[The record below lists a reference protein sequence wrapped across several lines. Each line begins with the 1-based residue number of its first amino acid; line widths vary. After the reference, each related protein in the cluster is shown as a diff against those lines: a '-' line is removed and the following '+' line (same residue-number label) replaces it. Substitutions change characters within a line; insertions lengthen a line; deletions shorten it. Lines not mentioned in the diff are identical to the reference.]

1 MYRHMKF
8 HKGVRPWVCP
18 HEGCTKSFVLK
29 QNLMDHV
36 RRHKKVSSSLPYKCN
51 TCQLTFA
58 DFTAMA
64 EHRAQKHPEVVSAT
78 SAADYDQSLDGFGA
92 GDVLIGQSR
101 EREGEQGMIH
111 IGGEGLKGGESFMQ
125 HYELGGG
132 ESTRVA
138 THNGWH

>member
-1 MYRHMKF
+1 MKF

-36 RRHKKVSSSLPYKCN
+36 RRHKKVNLPYKCN

-58 DFTAMA
+58 DFTTMA
-64 EHRAQKHPEVVSAT
+64 EHRAQKHPDVVNAT
-78 SAADYDQSLDGFGA
+78 ADFSPPLEDFGA
-92 GDVLIGQSR
+92 SDVLIGQQQ
-101 EREGEQGMIH
+101 REGGQAEGHQMVH
-111 IGGEGLKGGESFMQ
+111 IGEGLKGGESFMQ
-125 HYELGGG
+125 HYELDGGG
-132 ESTRVA
+132 STQAV